1 MATSVIKGINKT
13 TETVGSIDFN
23 LINGVVYVVGT
34 RTIVLNAGAYAD
46 IGTLTTPFRPKATLY
61 LPIVI
66 DPNGSRLGVM
76 RIKTDGLVSLLSNVG
91 ISSGTAMNVN
101 GAYPVL

>member
-1 MATSVIKGINKT
+1 MATSKIKGINKT
-13 TETVGSIDFN
+13 TETVGSINFS
-23 LINGVVYVVGT
+23 LIDGVVYIVGT
-34 RTIVLNAGAYAD
+34 RTIVLNAGQYAD
-46 IGTLTTPFRPKATLY
+46 IGTLTAPYRPKANLFV
-61 LPIVI
+61 LIVI
-66 DPNGSRLGVM
+66 DPNGSRLGIM